1 MQSLAN
7 CPRCG
12 NVFVKSLREI
22 CPSCYKEEEEAF
34 KIVYQFLKKQQNREA
49 TIREIVEAT
58 EVEEELVIKFV
69 KEKRLRT
76 SQFPKLA
83 YPCDKCGEQI
93 TSGKIC
99 PRCSTGLLKA
109 LETHDA
115 ILAKKEG
122 LKEEQTK
129 ANTYFTLDHQRKK

>member
-34 KIVYQFLKKQQNREA
+34 EIVYQFLKKQQNREA
-49 TIREIVEAT
+49 TIHEIVEAT
-58 EVEEELVIKFV
+58 EVEEELIIKFV

-83 YPCDKCGEQI
+83 YPCDQCGEPI
-93 TSGKIC
+93 TSGKVC
-99 PRCSTGLLKA
+99 TQCSNELLKA

-115 ILAKKEG
+115 ILAKNEA
-122 LKEEQTK
+122 LKEEQTR